1 MNPQKIV
8 VRSIINMIGTPKEH
22 LDKIIRE
29 YIQELKKEDGVKVIK
44 EDYGEA
50 EEKSGKKGMF
60 STFVELELEFKD
72 VDRLMWFS
80 FDYMPS
86 SIEVIDPE
94 IIQQTCQ
101 GFTAYMNELQ
111 TKLHKLDMLIKNFE
125 AENKV
130 LKKNGMTLLKN
141 IVIIL
146 LKEKKRSLDEI
157 AKEAGVPNEHVKK
170 YLDSLIKEGKVKEE
184 NGLYSLNV

>member
-1 MNPQKIV
+1 MNPQKILI
-8 VRSIINMIGTPKEH
+8 RAIINMIGTPKEH

-29 YIQELKKEDGVKVIK
+29 YVQELKKEDGVKIIK
-44 EDYGEA
+44 EDYAEA

-60 STFVELELEFKD
+60 STFVELEIEFKD

-86 SIEVIDPE
+86 SIEIIEPE
-94 IIQQTCQ
+94 IIEQTCQ
-101 GFTAYMNELQ
+101 GFTAYLNELQ

-141 IVIIL
+141 IIVIT
-146 LKEKKRSLDEI
+146 LKQNPRTCEEL
-157 AKEAGVPNEHVKK
+157 AKEAGVPSDHIKR
-170 YLDSLIKEGKVKEE
+170 YLDALVKEGKVIEKDG
-184 NGLYSLNV
+184 NYSLNK